1 MKGQVIN
8 GIIVGTGYAL
18 VAMGWTLV
26 FGVLRKLNMA
36 HGAMFMG
43 SAVAAWFAW
52 GVAGGRD
59 HISFATTV
67 LGAVVAVGAGAG
79 AGYLVYLVGFRTL
92 REGTGDL
99 PPIVTT
105 LAIASIA
112 TAVAVIYL
120 GSEPRQLTS
129 ADFKGS
135 VTILGT
141 PVATIQAVIV
151 AVALVVGLLI
161 ILMVQRTAW
170 GRRVRAISES
180 SLVAERAGIRVSRVV
195 GEVFMVSGAIAG
207 IGSYLW
213 MIRVGSVSPFL
224 GQLFLIKGLVVMVI
238 GGLGRVGGAMSAG
251 LVVGVLEGIS
261 IAQFSGAYA
270 ELVTW
275 SALIVLLLIRP
286 QGLVRSVA

>member
-1 MKGQVIN
+1 MTGQVIN
-8 GIIVGTGYAL
+8 GMIVGTGYAL

-43 SAVAAWFAW
+43 SAVTAWLAW
-52 GVAGGRD
+52 GVLGGRD
-59 HISFATTV
+59 EISFVTTV
-67 LGAVVAVGAGAG
+67 LGGFVAVAAGALS
-79 AGYLVYLVGFRTL
+79 GYLVYLVGFRTL

-105 LAIASIA
+105 LAVASIA
-112 TAVAVIYL
+112 TGIAVIYL
-120 GSEPRQLTS
+120 GSEPRQLTTD
-129 ADFKGS
+129 DFGGS
-135 VTILGT
+135 VKIFGT

-151 AVALVVGLLI
+151 VVALLVGALILL
-161 ILMVQRTAW
+161 LVHRTTW

-180 SLVAERAGIRVSRVV
+180 GQVAERAGIRVSRVV
-195 GEVFMVSGAIAG
+195 AQVFMVSGAIAG
-207 IGSYLW
+207 VGSYLW

-238 GGLGRVGGAMSAG
+238 GGLGRVGGAMAAG
-251 LVVGVLEGIS
+251 LLVGVLEGLS
-261 IAQFSGAYA
+261 IAQFSGAHA

-286 QGLVRSVA
+286 QGIIRTAA